1 MLLNIVAY
9 LQSRVEVELLVKVSH
24 VIVKALLGPRLAG
37 EVLLEVESDKV
48 EHVPQVGVVGVLHED
63 LAQALDEPGALGA
76 VPVGN
81 ITRECGVGNE
91 NVLPAELL
99 RLSNQQRDN
108 PHDQLDHR
116 LMRGP
121 RVRPLT
127 SRSDYSSI
135 CCTTTS

>member
-1 MLLNIVAY
+1 MKLKTLAY
-9 LQSRVEVELLVKVSH
+9 LQSRIEIEFLVKVSH

-99 RLSNQQRDN
+99 RNQRDN
-108 PHDQLDHR
+108 PDDQ
-116 LMRGP
+116 
-121 RVRPLT
+121 
-127 SRSDYSSI
+127 SDI
-135 CCTTTS
+135 IIIDNATGW

>member
-1 MLLNIVAY
+1 MLQKTVAY
-9 LQSRVEVELLVKVSH
+9 LQSRIEVEFLVKVSH

-37 EVLLEVESDKV
+37 EVLLEVKSDKV

-63 LAQALDEPGALGA
+63 LAQALDEPGALRA

-99 RLSNQQRDN
+99 RNQRDN
-108 PHDQLDHR
+108 PQDE
-116 LMRGP
+116 
-121 RVRPLT
+121 
-127 SRSDYSSI
+127 SDNHYDN
-135 CCTTTS
+135 TTG

>member
-1 MLLNIVAY
+1 MAY
-9 LQSRVEVELLVKVSH
+9 LQSRVEIEFLVKVSH

-99 RLSNQQRDN
+99 RNQRDN
-108 PHDQLDHR
+108 PDDQSDII
-116 LMRGP
+116 MIETPPVDEGP
-121 RVRPLT
+121 TNEAFDLAE
-127 SRSDYSSI
+127 
-135 CCTTTS
+135 

>member
-1 MLLNIVAY
+1 MAY
-9 LQSRVEVELLVKVSH
+9 LQSRIEVEFLVKVSH

-37 EVLLEVESDKV
+37 EVLLEVKSDKV

-81 ITRECGVGNE
+81 ITRECGVGDE

-99 RLSNQQRDN
+99 RVSNQQRDN
-108 PHDQLDHR
+108 PHDQLNHR

-121 RVRPLT
+121 RMRPLT
-127 SRSDYSSI
+127 SRSDHSSI
-135 CCTTTS
+135 RCTTSR

>member
-1 MLLNIVAY
+1 MAY
-9 LQSRVEVELLVKVSH
+9 LQSRIEVEFFVKVSH

-99 RLSNQQRDN
+99 RNQRDN
-108 PHDQLDHR
+108 PDDQSDII
-116 LMRGP
+116 MIETPPVDEGP
-121 RVRPLT
+121 KNEAFDLLE
-127 SRSDYSSI
+127 
-135 CCTTTS
+135 

>member
-1 MLLNIVAY
+1 MVSMSSVPY
-9 LQSRVEVELLVKVSH
+9 LQSRIEIEFLVKVSH

-76 VPVGN
+76 VPVGH
-81 ITRECGVGNE
+81 ITTRECGVGNE
-91 NVLPAELL
+91 NVLPSEL
-99 RLSNQQRDN
+99 
-108 PHDQLDHR
+108 R
-116 LMRGP
+116 LMRSP

-135 CCTTTS
+135 CCTTTSFPAWSQ

>member
-1 MLLNIVAY
+1 MKLKTLAY
-9 LQSRVEVELLVKVSH
+9 LQSRIEVELLVEVSH

-99 RLSNQQRDN
+99 RNQRDN
-108 PHDQLDHR
+108 PDDQ
-116 LMRGP
+116 
-121 RVRPLT
+121 
-127 SRSDYSSI
+127 SDNHYN
-135 CCTTTS
+135 

>member
-1 MLLNIVAY
+1 MLPISAVPY
-9 LQSRVEVELLVKVSH
+9 LQSRVEVEFLVEVSH

-91 NVLPAELL
+91 NVLPAEL
-99 RLSNQQRDN
+99 
-108 PHDQLDHR
+108 R

-135 CCTTTS
+135 CCTTSCFPAWSQ

>member
-99 RLSNQQRDN
+99 RNQRDN
-108 PHDQLDHR
+108 PHHQ
-116 LMRGP
+116 
-121 RVRPLT
+121 
-127 SRSDYSSI
+127 SDNHD
-135 CCTTTS
+135 